1 MEQQQILKGKNA
13 VVTGGTSGIGRSA
26 ALALKAAGATVFAT
40 GVSEQEVGAA
50 LTDAEFAGIEAAVLN
65 VAYDQDVEDFFA
77 GLARIDILVNA
88 AGIGGQGPGEFHAE
102 SFANTLNINLTGTLR
117 TCTAAKPLLEKQGG
131 AIVNIASM
139 MSFFGS
145 ATAPGY
151 AASKGGV
158 VQLTKSLAVAW
169 AEFGIRVNAVAPGWI
184 DTPMTRPLQADPER
198 NARVMGRSPMK
209 RWGRSEEIAD
219 GIFFLCSPLSS
230 FVNGVVLPIDGGY
243 LAVGM

>member
-1 MEQQQILKGKNA
+1 MDKTKMLEGKCA
-13 VVTGGTSGIGRSA
+13 VITGGTSGIGRSA
-26 ALALKAAGATVFAT
+26 ALALKAAGAKVIAT
-40 GVSEQEVGAA
+40 GVSEKEVKAA
-50 LTDAEFAGIEAAVLN
+50 LADPAFAGIDAAVLN
-65 VAYDQDVEDFFA
+65 VAYDKDVNDFFA
-77 GLARIDILVNA
+77 GLTRIDILVNA
-88 AGIGGQGPGEFHAE
+88 AGIGGQGPGEFQAE

-117 TCTAAKPLLEKQGG
+117 ACTAAKPLLQKQGG

-151 AASKGGV
+151 SASKGGV

-169 AEFGIRVNAVAPGWI
+169 AELGIRVNAVAPGWI
-184 DTPMTRPLQADPER
+184 DTPMTKPLQDDPER
-198 NARVMGRSPMK
+198 NARVLDRSPMK

-219 GIFFLCSPLSS
+219 GIFFLCSPLST

>member
-1 MEQQQILKGKNA
+1 MNKANTLAGKYA
-13 VVTGGTSGIGRSA
+13 VITGGTSGIGRSA
-26 ALALKAAGATVFAT
+26 ALVLKAAGAEVITT
-40 GVSEQEVGAA
+40 GVSEKEVQAA
-50 LTDAEFAGIEAAVLN
+50 LADPEFAGIEAHVMN
-65 VAYDQDVEDFFA
+65 VAYDQEVNDFF
-77 GLARIDILVNA
+77 GRLQRIDILVNA
-88 AGIGGQGPGEFHAE
+88 AGIGGQGPGEFQAE

-117 TCTAAKPLLEKQGG
+117 TCSAAKPLLEKQGG

-151 AASKGGV
+151 SASKGGV

-169 AEFGIRVNAVAPGWI
+169 AEAGIRVNAVAPGWI
-184 DTPMTRPLQADPER
+184 DTPMTKPLQADPER
-198 NARVMGRSPMK
+198 NARVLGRSPMK

-230 FVNGVVLPIDGGY
+230 FVNGIVLPIDGGY